1 MKKSFLFSWLPMLA
15 FCLQA
20 QDLKVKYVDAFENS
34 NHPQVAYWFITS
46 DQHKPAVYKAKI
58 DSFVQFSKYTLVFL
72 TEREGFSFYD
82 STNMHPIFKDMVAY
96 AHQKG
101 LKLGLQIWKRDFFTS
116 LENTDRLIQEG
127 EQTLDANGEANYQ
140 VQAFGAREMNSLI
153 KSELFKVYAFKKTGD
168 GFYQA
173 GTLQDI
179 SSKAIV
185 VNAKETVSVKI
196 KAGTNF
202 KGYQVY
208 ILTQHYYNSC
218 SNFSDQAKTMLLNA
232 FKAYRDI
239 PFDGIGLDEYKNLK
253 IARQKILDSTGE
265 VFRERLYSVGMA
277 KQIKTITG
285 KSMDQ
290 VLLDMRYAPVGKP
303 EIRISAINQYMQLLR
318 SATLPLEAAVY
329 DLGKKM
335 YGPNNFIGLHNTFHN
350 NLDKDEVWQTGV
362 SWWSIKRDY
371 GHTDEETP
379 TPIQIGVGMSYKK
392 NAMYNMYYGPKID
405 RIWTKALYDL
415 RFGIRTH
422 YHAANDMQGWGVS
435 IDAPYALAK
444 INPVENAARLL
455 NKFNPPFPAIKLLVV
470 YGMEAI
476 YNWYPNLKDRGM
488 YDINDQLG
496 MERKSLELWN
506 NGYYHAAVPTDLI
519 EDGRLKLNA
528 KGKPVLNGYEFDAII
543 FLNPE
548 YAQTKTTQFFQQYV
562 KAGGKLL
569 LEGRA
574 DKGFMGEDISKA
586 WKEIAGKTVANA
598 YSLNNVSKLGMVPN
612 QLKDGVTNGPGVF
625 TFTNQQSLE
634 TNQPAVFE
642 FDYAGNHFEGSYK
655 GLAVIAVDQ
664 KGNLLKLGAT
674 GFGYLVKNKVAVI
687 SITKNADLFMET
699 KDGKQV
705 IQIADPT
712 KTIQIVQTG
721 LKK

>member
-1 MKKSFLFSWLPMLA
+1 MKKSLVVSCFLMLV

-20 QDLKVKYVDAFENS
+20 QVIQVKYINAFENS

-46 DQHKPAVYKAKI
+46 DQHKPTVYKAKI
-58 DSFVQFSKYTLVFL
+58 DSFAKFSKYTLVFL
-72 TEREGFSFYD
+72 TEREGYSFYD

-101 LKLGLQIWKRDFFTS
+101 LKLGLQIWKRDFFTD

-127 EQTLDANGEANYQ
+127 EQTLDANGEASYQ

-153 KSELFKVYAFKKTGD
+153 KSELFKVYAFKKTAD

-173 GTLQDI
+173 GSLQDI
-179 SSKAIV
+179 SSKATA

-196 KAGTNF
+196 NAGANL

-218 SNFSDQAKTMLLNA
+218 SNFSDQAMKMLLNA

-253 IARQKILDSTGE
+253 IARQKIMDSTGE

-277 KQIKTITG
+277 KQIKLRTG
-285 KSMDQ
+285 KQMDR

-335 YGPNNFIGLHNTFHN
+335 YGSNTFIGLHNTFHN

-371 GHTDEETP
+371 GHTDEETS
-379 TPIQIGVGMSYKK
+379 TSIQLGVGMSYQK

-455 NKFNPPFPAIKLLVV
+455 NRFNPPFPAVKLLVV

-476 YNWYPNLKDRGM
+476 YNWYPNVKNRGM
-488 YDINDQLG
+488 YDINDKLG
-496 MERKSLELWN
+496 MDRKSLELWN

-519 EDGRLKLNA
+519 EA
-528 KGKPVLNGYEFDAII
+528 KKS
-543 FLNPE
+543 
-548 YAQTKTTQFFQQYV
+548 TTQFFQKYV
-562 KAGGKLL
+562 QFGGKLL
-569 LEGRA
+569 LEGSA
-574 DKGFMGEDISKA
+574 DKGFMGEDISAVWTGIASKA
-586 WKEIAGKTVANA
+586 IANG
-598 YSLNNVSKLGMVPN
+598 YSLTNVAKLGIMPN
-612 QLKDGVTNGPGVF
+612 QLIDGVNNGPGIF
-625 TFTNQQSLE
+625 TFTNKHSLE
-634 TNQPAVFE
+634 NNQAAVFE
-642 FDYAGNHFEGSYK
+642 FDYAGNHFKGTYK
-655 GLAVIAVDQ
+655 GLAVIAVDE
-664 KGNLLKLGAT
+664 KGSLIKIGAT
-674 GFGYLVKNKVAVI
+674 GFSYLSRNGTAIFSLSKE
-687 SITKNADLFMET
+687 SDLFMET

-712 KTIQIVQTG
+712 KTVQVVQSG

>member
-1 MKKSFLFSWLPMLA
+1 MKKSILISCLTLLVY
-15 FCLQA
+15 CLQA
-20 QDLKVKYVDAFENS
+20 QKVNISYVDAFENV
-34 NHPQVAYWFITS
+34 NHPQVAYWFITE
-46 DQHKPAVYKAKI
+46 DQHQPKVYKAKI
-58 DSFVQFSKYTLVFL
+58 DSFAKFSKYTLVFL
-72 TEREGFSFYD
+72 TERAGYSFYD

-127 EQTLDANGEANYQ
+127 ERTLDEKGSANYQ
-140 VQAFGAREMNSLI
+140 VNAFGAREMNVLI
-153 KSELFKVYAFKKTGD
+153 KSELFKVYAFKKTAE
-168 GFYQA
+168 GFYQP
-173 GTLQDI
+173 GTLVDLTA
-179 SSKAIV
+179 KATAN
-185 VNAKETVSVKI
+185 NAKETVSVTI
-196 KAGTNF
+196 NAGASF

-218 SNFSDQAKTMLLNA
+218 SNFSDQAMKMLLNA

-253 IARQKILDSTGE
+253 IARQKVMDSTGE
-265 VFRERLYSVGMA
+265 VFRERVYSIGMA
-277 KQIKTITG
+277 KKMRSTTG

-290 VLLDMRYAPVGKP
+290 VLLDMRYAPEGKP

-379 TPIQIGVGMSYKK
+379 TPMQIGVGMSYKK

-455 NKFNPPFPAIKLLVV
+455 NRFNPPFPAIKLLVV

-488 YDINDQLG
+488 YDINDKLG
-496 MERKSLELWN
+496 MEKKSLELWN
-506 NGYYHAAVPTDLI
+506 KGYYHAAVPTDLI
-519 EDGRLKLNA
+519 EDGRLALNA
-528 KGKPVLNGYEFDAII
+528 KGKPMLNGYEFDAVI
-543 FLNPE
+543 FLNPQ
-548 YAQTKTTQFFQQYV
+548 YAKTSTTQFFQKYV
-562 KAGGKLL
+562 QLGGKLL
-569 LEGRA
+569 IEGVA
-574 DKGFMGEDISKA
+574 DKGFMGEDISAIWKGIASKA
-586 WKEIAGKTVANA
+586 IANG
-598 YSLNNVSKLGMVPN
+598 YSLNNVAKLGIAPN
-612 QLKDGVTNGPGVF
+612 QLVDGVSNGPGVF
-625 TFTNQQSLE
+625 TFTNKQSLE

-642 FDYAGNHFEGSYK
+642 FDYAENHYQGTYK
-655 GLAVIAVDQ
+655 GLAAIALDS
-664 KGNLLKLGAT
+664 KGNLIKLAAT
-674 GFGYLVKNKVAVI
+674 SFGSISKNGQPVLSLSKE
-687 SITKNADLFMET
+687 ADLFFEN
-699 KDGKQV
+699 KKGQASAIIADGKKQV
-705 IQIADPT
+705 QLIQPNT
-712 KTIQIVQTG
+712 H
-721 LKK
+721 